1 MIGWAIQHIPTG
13 GFLPVPYGRGGRGG
27 THVEPTQIE
36 FPRIFVSKAA
46 AQCALTIWLAG
57 KITVTYDADY
67 EGVVGEDWHTER
79 VDSRRAEDMR
89 VVALK
94 VEIVE

>member
-13 GFLPVPYGRGGRGG
+13 GFLPVPHGRGGRGG
-27 THVEPTQIE
+27 THVEPTQVE
-36 FPRIFVSKAA
+36 FPRIFTTKNAA
-46 AQCALTIWLAG
+46 KCALTNWLAG
-57 KITVTYDADY
+57 KITVTHTEYD
-67 EGVVGEDWHTER
+67 GEFDEQWATER

>member
-1 MIGWAIQHIPTG
+1 MIGWAIQHIPSG
-13 GFLPVPYGRGGRGG
+13 GFLPVAHGRGGRGG
-27 THVEPTQIE
+27 THVEPTLVG
-36 FPRIFVSKAA
+36 FPRVFATKNAA
-46 AQCALTIWLAG
+46 KCALTNWLAG
-57 KITVTYDADY
+57 KITVSYVPTYEGDAD
-67 EGVVGEDWHTER
+67 ESWHIER

>member
-13 GFLPVPYGRGGRGG
+13 GFLPVPHGRGGRGG
-27 THVEPTQIE
+27 THVEPTQVE

-46 AQCALTIWLAG
+46 ANCALTNWLAG
-57 KITVTYDADY
+57 KITVHHSQSY
-67 EGVVGEDWHTER
+67 EGEWDEHWSTER
-79 VDSRRAEDMR
+79 VESRRAEEMR

-94 VEIVE
+94 VEVVE